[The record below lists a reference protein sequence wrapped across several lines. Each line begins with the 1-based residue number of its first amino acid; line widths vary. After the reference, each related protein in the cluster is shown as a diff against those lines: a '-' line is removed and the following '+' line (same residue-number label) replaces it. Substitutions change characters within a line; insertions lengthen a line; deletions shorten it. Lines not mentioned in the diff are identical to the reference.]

1 MVERENGQ
9 DSESDCS
16 SSGFEPRQGS
26 NSEALDNEDE
36 LPADDTV
43 GGDW

>member
-16 SSGFEPRQGS
+16 SSDFEPRQGS

-36 LPADDTV
+36 LPAADTA
-43 GGDW
+43 GRDW